1 MVADGEPISL
11 SPELRLI
18 ANMNRYGVESVMGRP
33 LGHHEIIC
41 MNTAET
47 IISAYKERFEA
58 EDWVAWAQ
66 NNPDKSRLLNEAM
79 RLAHGEEPN

>member
-1 MVADGEPISL
+1 MADGEPIGL

-18 ANMNRYGVESVMGRP
+18 ANINRYGVESVMGRP
-33 LGHHEIIC
+33 LGHHEILC

-47 IISAYKERFEA
+47 IITAYNERA
-58 EDWVAWAQ
+58 KAADWVKWGQ
-66 NNPDKSRLLNEAM
+66 ENSSSRLLNEAM

>member
-1 MVADGEPISL
+1 VADGEPIDV
-11 SPELRLI
+11 SPELKLI
-18 ANMNRYGVESVMGRP
+18 ANMNRYGVEAVMGRA

-47 IISAYKERFEA
+47 IISAYNERAKA
-58 EDWVAWAQ
+58 EDWVKWGQ
-66 NNPDKSRLLNEAM
+66 ENSSSRLLNEAM